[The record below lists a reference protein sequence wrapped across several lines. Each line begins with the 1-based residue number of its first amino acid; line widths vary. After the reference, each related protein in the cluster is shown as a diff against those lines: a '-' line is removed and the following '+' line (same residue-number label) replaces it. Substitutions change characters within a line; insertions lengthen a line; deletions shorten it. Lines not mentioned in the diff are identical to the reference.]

1 MNRAANHSSR
11 GFTIIELLL
20 AMTFISIL
28 LIVIAVTVIQIGNI
42 YNKGLTMKAVDQA
55 GRNISTDMRQ
65 TLSQSQPFNIDT
77 AFHLQRNAG
86 SSMDDAD
93 GGRLCLGTY
102 SYVWNFGK
110 SLSDPINTY
119 NTDDGEIRFAR
130 VRDSGGQLC
139 ANPNSLVP
147 RADATELLSEGNRDL
162 AVQNFTITRVA
173 DDATV
178 GQALYKVTLVIGTNN
193 RDAIEPLSTIDTRCK
208 PPSDDLSLEEFCAVN
223 RFDFTAQAGNR
234 GGQ

>member
-1 MNRAANHSSR
+1 MNREANRTSQ
-11 GFTIIELLL
+11 GFTLIELLL

-28 LIVIAVTVIQIGNI
+28 LIVIAVTVIQISNI

-55 GRNISTDMRQ
+55 GRSISTDMRQ
-65 TLSQSQPFNIDT
+65 VMSNSQPFSIDT
-77 AFHLQRNAG
+77 AYHLQRNPG
-86 SSMDDAD
+86 SPMDSPD

-110 SLSDPINTY
+110 SLINPANRYATGD
-119 NTDDGEIRFAR
+119 TEIRFAR
-130 VRDSGGQLC
+130 VRDNGGQYC
-139 ANPNSLVP
+139 ANPGSQIQQ
-147 RADATELLSEGNRDL
+147 ADATELLSAGDRDL
-162 AVQNFTITRVA
+162 AIQNFAITRLA
-173 DDATV
+173 EDAAV
-178 GQALYKVTLVIGTNN
+178 GQSLYKITLVIGTNN

-208 PPSDDLSLEEFCAVN
+208 PPNQELSQEEFCAVN